1 MDDKK
6 IYSGQELILNGSSLF
21 YLKKLLR
28 HLAKSFG
35 LFFIWVIL
43 MYRLY
48 WFAIFVIWYLSA
60 FLEGLIFLTLH
71 LPFIIYLVSSLKK
84 ILGERQPRSLSL
96 NERGIMSSEYGFIP
110 WGEVVKISELPSF
123 FGDNDR
129 LIVEVKSPNI
139 YIDRQRDKPKVLK
152 MWQHLSNYNTP
163 IVFLIQNQGVSLESL
178 KNLMQDKL
186 KEYHSSL
193 MNTQ

>member
-71 LPFIIYLVSSLKK
+71 LPFIIYLISAK
-84 ILGERQPRSLSL
+84 IGRASCRER
-96 NERGIMSSEYGFIP
+96 
-110 WGEVVKISELPSF
+110 V
-123 FGDNDR
+123 
-129 LIVEVKSPNI
+129 
-139 YIDRQRDKPKVLK
+139 
-152 MWQHLSNYNTP
+152 
-163 IVFLIQNQGVSLESL
+163 
-178 KNLMQDKL
+178 
-186 KEYHSSL
+186 
-193 MNTQ
+193 

>member
-6 IYSGQELILNGSSLF
+6 IHSDQELILNGSSLF
-21 YLKKLLR
+21 YLKKLLM
-28 HLAKSFG
+28 HLAKYSI
-35 LFFIWVIL
+35 LLFIWARAVNHTYGSVAFIIKYHSIL
-43 MYRLY
+43 FQVLFSFIY
-48 WFAIFVIWYLSA
+48 
-60 FLEGLIFLTLH
+60 H
-71 LPFIIYLVSSLKK
+71 LPFIIYLISSLKK

-96 NERGIMSSEYGFIP
+96 NERGIMSSEYGLIP
-110 WGEVVKISELPSF
+110 WEEVVKISELPSF

-139 YIDRQRDKPKVLK
+139 YIDRQRDKSRVLK